1 MITLT
6 INNVPVEVPEGTM
19 ILGAAKQVGVRIP
32 TLCFV
37 EGLQAI
43 GACRV
48 CVVEVEGAR
57 NLVASCSMPA
67 GQGMKVWTNTRRVRE
82 ARRAV
87 VELLLS
93 EHNGECQ
100 TCDRNEDCELQ
111 ALAAELG
118 IREISYVGEKTRR
131 RIDASTPALTRDS
144 GKCIKCRRC
153 VSVCNETQHVGAL
166 FPQDRGFDTVIG
178 PAFNHDLKTV
188 ACVQCGQCAA
198 VCPVGAITEKDQI
211 DEVWKALDKSDNYV
225 IVQTAPAI
233 RAALGE
239 CFGLP
244 PGTLVTGKMVA
255 ALRRLGF
262 RAVFDTNFAA
272 DLTIMEEGT
281 ELLARLKAALDVEVK
296 GEGRGEKGE
305 KNDECRRMNDECSAN
320 SATARVHQPAHQSSF
335 INHHSPA
342 LPMFTSCSPG
352 WIKFME
358 YFHPDMLANLSTC
371 KSPQQ
376 MFGAIAK
383 TYYAAKLDKKPE
395 QIVVVSVMP
404 CTAKKFECQRPEMDV
419 SGARDVD
426 IVLTTRE
433 LGKMIRAAGIDF
445 VALPDEEMDAPL
457 GLSSGAA
464 DIFAN
469 TGGVMEAALRTAYEV
484 VTGRQLPFDGLH
496 VAPIE
501 GLAGV
506 KEASLRIEGTKPEWR
521 FLEGVTLNVAVA
533 NGLGNAQR
541 VIASIRSGAKQYHF
555 VEVMTCPGGCIGG
568 GGQPRYTTNQ
578 IRQARIDAIYREDEG
593 KKLRKSHENPAVQQ
607 LYAEFLTDG
616 PCGHRSHELLHTQYT
631 PRGKFGG

>member
-1 MITLT
+1 MIQLT
-6 INNVPVEVPEGTM
+6 INNVPVEVSEDTM
-19 ILGAAKQVGVRIP
+19 ILAAAKQIGVRIP

-37 EGLQAI
+37 EGLHAI

-48 CVVEVEGAR
+48 CMVEVEGAR
-57 NLVASCSMPA
+57 NLVASCSMPVS
-67 GQGMKVWTNTRRVRE
+67 QGMKVMTNTRRVRE

-118 IREISYVGEKTRR
+118 IREISYSGEKTKR
-131 RIDASTPALTRDS
+131 RIDASTPALMRDN

-153 VSVCNETQHVGAL
+153 VSVCAETQNVGAL
-166 FPQDRGFDTVIG
+166 FPQNRGFETVIG
-178 PAFNHDLKTV
+178 PAFNHDLSTV

-211 DEVWKALDKSDNYV
+211 EDVWSALDKPDNHV

-239 CFGLP
+239 CFGFP

-255 ALRRLGF
+255 ALRRIGF

-272 DLTIMEEGT
+272 DLTILEEGT
-281 ELLARLKAALDVEVK
+281 ELLTRLKAALVGDH
-296 GEGRGEKGE
+296 GRQGDLETGRQG
-305 KNDECRRMNDECSAN
+305 DAPATSQPHSAQE
-320 SATARVHQPAHQSSF
+320 SPGLPVARSPSLSP
-335 INHHSPA
+335 PA

-358 YFHPDMLANLSTC
+358 YFHPDMLRNLSTC

-383 TYYAAKLDKKPE
+383 TYYAEKLGKTPE
-395 QIVVVSVMP
+395 QIVVVSIMP
-404 CTAKKFECQRPEMDV
+404 CTAKKFECQRPEMDA
-419 SGARDVD
+419 SGTRDVD

-433 LGKMIRAAGIDF
+433 LGKMIHAAGIDF
-445 VALPDEEMDAPL
+445 QNLPDEEMDAPL
-457 GLSSGAA
+457 GLSTGAA

-469 TGGVMEAALRTAYEV
+469 TGGVMEAAIRTAYEI
-484 VTGRQLPFDGLH
+484 VTGRELPLADLH
-496 VAPIE
+496 VAPIT
-501 GLAGV
+501 GLQGV
-506 KEASLRIEGTKPEWR
+506 KEASLKIEGVKPEWS
-521 FLEGVTLNVAVA
+521 FLEGVTLEVAVA
-533 NGLGNAQR
+533 HGLVNANH
-541 VIASIRSGAKQYHF
+541 VISAIRSGEKHYHF
-555 VEVMTCPGGCIGG
+555 VEVMTCPGGCVGG
-568 GGQPRYTTNQ
+568 GGQPRYTNNAV
-578 IRQARIDAIYREDEG
+578 REARIAAIYREDEG
-593 KKLRKSHENPAVQQ
+593 KQLRKSHDNPDIAK
-607 LYAEFLTDG
+607 LYADFLG
-616 PCGHRSHELLHTQYT
+616 QPLGEKSHHLLHTKYT
-631 PRGKFGG
+631 PRERV

>member
-1 MITLT
+1 MPTLS
-6 INNVPVEVPEGTM
+6 INNTRIEVPEGTT
-19 ILGAAKQVGVRIP
+19 ILAASKQMGIHIP

-37 EGLQAI
+37 EGLQAV

-57 NLVASCSMPA
+57 NLVASCSMPVA
-67 GQGMKVWTNTRRVRE
+67 QGMKVFTNSRKVRE

-100 TCDRNEDCELQ
+100 TCDRSNDCELQ

-118 IREISYVGEKTRR
+118 IREIKYTGEKTRR
-131 RIDASTPALTRDS
+131 RIDSSTPALMRDS

-153 VSVCNETQHVGAL
+153 VSVCAETQDVGAL
-166 FPQDRGFDTVIG
+166 FPQNRGFDTVIG
-178 PAFNHDLKTV
+178 PAFGHDLKTV

-198 VCPVGAITEKDQI
+198 VCPVGAITERDQI
-211 DEVWKALDKSDNYV
+211 QEVWDALDKPDNHV

-239 CFGLP
+239 CFGYP

-272 DLTIMEEGT
+272 DLTIVEEGS
-281 ELLARLKAALDVEVK
+281 ELLARLRKALVEK
-296 GEGRGEKGE
+296 
-305 KNDECRRMNDECSAN
+305 
-320 SATARVHQPAHQSSF
+320 QPA
-335 INHHSPA
+335 A

-376 MFGAIAK
+376 MFGAVAK
-383 TYYAAKLDKKPE
+383 TYYAGKLGKRPE
-395 QIVVVSVMP
+395 QIVVVSIMP
-404 CTAKKFECQRPEMDV
+404 CTAKKFECQRPEMGA

-433 LGKMIRAAGIDF
+433 LGKMIRAAGVDF
-445 VALPDEEMDAPL
+445 ASLPDEEMDAPL
-457 GLSSGAA
+457 GLSTGAA
-464 DIFAN
+464 DIFAT
-469 TGGVMEAALRTAYEV
+469 TGGVMEAALRTAYEI
-484 VTGRQLPFDGLH
+484 VTGRELPFAGLH

-501 GLAGV
+501 GLNGV
-506 KEASLRIEGTKPEWR
+506 KEASLLIEGVKPDWK

-533 NGLGNAQR
+533 HGLGNAQR
-541 VIASIRSGAKQYHF
+541 VIAAVRSGQKQYHF

-568 GGQPRYTTNQ
+568 GGQPRYTNNQ
-578 IRQARIDAIYREDEG
+578 VREARIKAIYREDEG
-593 KKLRKSHENPAVQQ
+593 KKLRKSHTNPDVAK
-607 LYAEFLTDG
+607 LYAEFLG
-616 PCGHRSHELLHTQYT
+616 KPLGEKSHHLLHTKYT
-631 PRGKFGG
+631 PRERI